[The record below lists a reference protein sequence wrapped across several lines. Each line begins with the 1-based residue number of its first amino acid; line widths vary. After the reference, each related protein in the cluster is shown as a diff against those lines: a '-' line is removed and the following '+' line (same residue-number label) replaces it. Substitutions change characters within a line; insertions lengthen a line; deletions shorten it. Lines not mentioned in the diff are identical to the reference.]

1 MVGKK
6 AGYVNESQRENKGS
20 EREREIDSQLLAVG
34 RLMVWPLRSLREFS
48 LRDLIPKR
56 TAPPL
61 YFVRYAYYEAALR
74 ERKTDDARPYYAI
87 LRKFIILSHIHAIK
101 Y

>member
-1 MVGKK
+1 MVKPLH
-6 AGYVNESQRENKGS
+6 S
-20 EREREIDSQLLAVG
+20 LLQ
-34 RLMVWPLRSLREFS
+34 FS
-48 LRDLIPKR
+48 LSDLIPQRK
-56 TAPPL
+56 APPL
-61 YFVRYAYYEAALR
+61 CFVRYAGYEAALR

>member
-34 RLMVWPLRSLREFS
+34 RLMV
-48 LRDLIPKR
+48 
-56 TAPPL
+56 
-61 YFVRYAYYEAALR
+61 
-74 ERKTDDARPYYAI
+74 
-87 LRKFIILSHIHAIK
+87 
-101 Y
+101 